1 MNESIIKEL
10 RKELKEERLKY
21 EVLRKRYALQN
32 DELCRLKTFIS
43 EVLNENKYGNTK
55 TRTSGNK

>member
-10 RKELKEERLKY
+10 RKELKEEKLKY
-21 EVLRKRYALQN
+21 EVLRKRYVLQN
-32 DELCRLKTFIS
+32 DELCRLKAFIS